1 MVQARGMLVHT
12 LHFLSDARVQFLVSY
27 GPLVAYKKF
36 IIIIM
41 HIAKLVRPFCSL

>member
-12 LHFLSDARVQFLVSY
+12 LHFLSDARVQ
-27 GPLVAYKKF
+27 PLLSCGLLAAYKKF
-36 IIIIM
+36 M